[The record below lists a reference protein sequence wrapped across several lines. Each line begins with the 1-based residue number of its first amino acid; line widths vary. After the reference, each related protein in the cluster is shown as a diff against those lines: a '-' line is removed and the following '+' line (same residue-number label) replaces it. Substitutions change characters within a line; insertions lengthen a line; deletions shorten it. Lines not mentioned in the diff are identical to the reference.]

1 MKRAQTSPRSGIN
14 SLINAANRNDRFKL
28 LEDDAVL
35 PADLVNPIHPVFRQL
50 EGEPQLYRGL
60 QLASH
65 FLLHDRLLEFF
76 VPLLFGHESVDLR
89 SNKSYL
95 CDPSVKASKAEQASL
110 LSAVRK
116 ALQSLAQR
124 VEICFSSH
132 KKECLYARTIAKK
145 STFKSKT
152 CCRTFQRKVYPRIE
166 ITDKFLQFYNSA
178 DGYTAASRCAQFRHD
193 FLFATTIVHEIV
205 HAAGVMRRGN
215 LTEPHYRPDFPETE
229 WGYAWENFMFGS
241 IFNPQDKAKLG
252 THLLMRKVWAD
263 AKVADAKGGKEYCDV
278 SMSWIAQWFRNET
291 WEIVASQGPTAIAL
305 PTTHFKIQISHEL
318 GAWIVSSD
326 CSDVRKDISAL
337 WKRWQRHGRHL
348 KAKEPPVDGKATSHK
363 VYYKNQKTVEL
374 QVSNVPI
381 PQRTHGQLDQQAV
394 VPRLLATAKTKDST
408 ARQKAG
414 AYKQLNAVKAPLIA
428 VCRSASPYK
437 TRKRPVD
444 AQDDDISPTTVKRVR
459 KEPGVYF

>member
-1 MKRAQTSPRSGIN
+1 MTDQRQRMKRAQTSPRSGIN

-35 PADLVNPIHPVFRQL
+35 PANLVNPIHPVFRQL
-50 EGEPQLYRGL
+50 EGETQLYLGL

-132 KKECLYARTIAKK
+132 KKECL
-145 STFKSKT
+145 
-152 CCRTFQRKVYPRIE
+152 KVYPRIE

-193 FLFATTIVHEIV
+193 FLFATTLVHEIV
-205 HAAGVMRRGN
+205 HAVGVMRRGN

-305 PTTHFKIQISHEL
+305 PTTHFKIQISHEF

-348 KAKEPPVDGKATSHK
+348 KAEEPPVNGRGTSHK
-363 VYYKNQKTVEL
+363 IYYKTRKMVEL

-381 PQRTHGQLDQQAV
+381 PQRTHGPIPQRTHGQLDQQAV
-394 VPRLLATAKTKDST
+394 VLRLLATAKTKDST

-414 AYKQLNAVKAPLIA
+414 AYKQLNAAKAPLVA
-428 VCRSASPYK
+428 VCRAASPYK
-437 TRKRPVD
+437 TRKRRVD
-444 AQDDDISPTTVKRVR
+444 IQDDDLSPTTVKRVR
-459 KEPGVYF
+459 TEPGV